1 MKNNK
6 YFYFETPHLK
16 HLLFLAYFFI
26 LMIKSFIQHTLE
38 QINNLSV
45 PFFNIYIF
53 VIADSLSII
62 PEIIIKRSIE
72 NNKSTIIINSNIN
85 SNRYKSLIYYNKAD
99 EQIIS
104 NQKKAYRNIIKLA
117 SIDYFAQISLVI
129 YYLIKQEY
137 IWDVIYFDY
146 E

>member
-1 MKNNK
+1 
-6 YFYFETPHLK
+6 
-16 HLLFLAYFFI
+16 
-26 LMIKSFIQHTLE
+26 MIE

-53 VIADSLSII
+53 VIADGLSII

>member
-1 MKNNK
+1 M
-6 YFYFETPHLK
+6 
-16 HLLFLAYFFI
+16 
-26 LMIKSFIQHTLE
+26 
-38 QINNLSV
+38 
-45 PFFNIYIF
+45 
-53 VIADSLSII
+53 
-62 PEIIIKRSIE
+62 
-72 NNKSTIIINSNIN
+72 
-85 SNRYKSLIYYNKAD
+85 IYYNKAD